1 MTQRCSHAAAG
12 GATLHAPL
20 VKIARAHGAGRAH
33 QLNGSSTS
41 TLNASR
47 PNVKCTA
54 VTDKLRSW
62 FGIRQPTTSEA
73 VKTSTSSRDAPVKDG
88 RDVIVRYYEAYNAG
102 DIDTIAGLLAP
113 DVSYHD
119 MIYEE
124 PFQGREEVV
133 AYLRKVRKTVPSD
146 LKFVIEDV
154 TSGDPRAVGITWHV
168 ECGDG
173 VVFPFSRGCSF
184 YTLDP
189 ATGQIVAARDLVES
203 SVKPGSSALKLLGAL
218 TPLIRKLGPNADP
231 ANLKR
236 LPLAAAAVWAFYAG
250 YSAYVMLST
259 AAPGAPAYNT
269 PPEVLM
275 EVFYESLNFFY
286 INIGLAAAGLSP
298 VPSVPSPPVSE
309 ALFNFVNAWSLMALP
324 YMLAD
329 GASKKLGGPGRLV
342 AWWTGIMFLT
352 NVFYIP
358 YLALRAAPEPI
369 PEDAAAASAA
379 AAASGKLALPPPPP
393 ADTPLPDWAPRFGAT
408 SLAVGLFSIG
418 WAAVGRPEYGDIA
431 ERVSYAV
438 DTFNTNRVF
447 FAFVV
452 DSCLYAVWQA
462 VLLKDAPAGYRFVP
476 FFGMAAHLIGG
487 GKARA
492 SDEDGGL

>member
-1 MTQRCSHAAAG
+1 MAVSFA
-12 GATLHAPL
+12 HAPS
-20 VKIARAHGAGRAH
+20 AGRTN
-33 QLNGSSTS
+33 QPL
-41 TLNASR
+41 ASNLATAPGAR
-47 PNVKCTA
+47 RVQCAA

-62 FGIRQPTTSEA
+62 FGLRQPASSEA
-73 VKTSTSSRDAPVKDG
+73 VESSGSGRGAPVRDG

-189 ATGQIVAARDLVES
+189 ATGQIVGARDLVES
-203 SVKPGSSALKLLGAL
+203 SMKPGSASLKLLGAL

-231 ANLKR
+231 SNLKR
-236 LPLAAAAVWAFYAG
+236 LPIAAAGVWAFYAG

-269 PPEVLM
+269 PPEVLA

-298 VPSVPSPPVSE
+298 VPSVPCPPVSE

-329 GASKKLGGPGRLV
+329 GPSKKLGGPGRLV

-369 PEDAAAASAA
+369 PEDAAARAA
-379 AAASGKLALPPPPP
+379 DAGKLALPPPPP

-418 WAAVGRPEYGDIA
+418 WAAVGRPEYGDLA

-438 DTFNTNRVF
+438 DTFSTNRVF
-447 FAFVV
+447 FAFAV

-462 VLLKDAPAGYRFVP
+462 VLLKAAPAGYRFVP
-476 FFGMAAHLIGG
+476 FFGMAAHLLGG

-492 SDEDGGL
+492 SDEEGGL